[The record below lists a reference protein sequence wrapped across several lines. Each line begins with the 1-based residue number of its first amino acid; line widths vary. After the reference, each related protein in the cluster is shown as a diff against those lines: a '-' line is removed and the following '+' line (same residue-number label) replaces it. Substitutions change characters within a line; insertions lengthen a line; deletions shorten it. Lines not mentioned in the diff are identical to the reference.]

1 MPEARTL
8 LGPVVPGAHGGAHG
22 VHVPG
27 TSFVLDPVA
36 AAFSTGAL
44 VSWLDYND
52 CWLGAEWC
60 GRCTSART
68 PLLPDPSRLTGYTRL
83 TRSAPSWPWPSTRPA
98 CAEAGASR
106 RC

>member
-22 VHVPG
+22 CHVPG
-27 TSFVLDPVA
+27 TSFSLDPVS

-60 GRCTSART
+60 DSLTVWHDTAPLSCLT
-68 PLLPDPSRLTGYTRL
+68 PPLYLKQDS
-83 TRSAPSWPWPSTRPA
+83 SV
-98 CAEAGASR
+98 
-106 RC
+106 